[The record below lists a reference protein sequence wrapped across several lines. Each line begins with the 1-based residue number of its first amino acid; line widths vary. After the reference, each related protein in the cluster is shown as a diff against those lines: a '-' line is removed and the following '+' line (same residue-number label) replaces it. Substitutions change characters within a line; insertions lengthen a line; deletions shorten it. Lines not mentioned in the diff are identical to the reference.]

1 MVNEGKFLNS
11 FNTIRKFAFKFP
23 AKINYMKAETQVVRS
38 NLGLVCI
45 TNSDAVRYK
54 TVTRK
59 TLLALDAAAQ
69 VEKLRMLY
77 QENINRINS
86 AIDFCKINNINL
98 YRLTSGLFPFT
109 DEKIGMDVLEEF
121 TEQLA
126 RAGKK
131 ANENNLRIVMHPDQF
146 VVLSSDSD
154 NVIENSVKILKMH
167 AKTLDLLQQPRSEW
181 ATMNIH
187 GGKGDRTDKLAA
199 SVEKLP
205 EEIRTR
211 IAFENDEYSYSS
223 AQILEV
229 CRRTRVPMV
238 FDAHHHICREK
249 FDSYNHPSVVETF
262 WAARETW
269 KNPEN
274 QLVHISNGRE
284 KFQDRAHSDLIFTMP
299 DVFRFAP
306 WIEVEAKHKEI
317 AIAKL
322 QNEWL
327 KEGK

>member
-1 MVNEGKFLNS
+1 MQCVK
-11 FNTIRKFAFKFP
+11 
-23 AKINYMKAETQVVRS
+23 S

-45 TNSDAVRYK
+45 TNSEAVRYK

-59 TLLALDAAAQ
+59 RLLSFDEATQ
-69 VEKLRMLY
+69 KEMLREIY
-77 QENINRINS
+77 RENIVRVNN
-86 AIDFCKINNINL
+86 AIDFCAANEINL
-98 YRLTSGLFPFT
+98 YRLTSGLFPFSDDPLGDKLL
-109 DEKIGMDVLEEF
+109 DEFAESLSETGN
-121 TEQLA
+121 
-126 RAGKK
+126 RAN
-131 ANENNLRIVMHPDQF
+131 ANKLRIVMHPDQY

-154 NVIENSVKILKMH
+154 SVVENSVKILKMH
-167 AKTLDLLQQPRSEW
+167 ARTLDLLNQPQTEW

-187 GGKGDRTDKLAA
+187 GGKGDRIEKLVA

-205 EEIRTR
+205 ENIRSR
-211 IAFENDEYSYSS
+211 IAFENDEHAYSA

-229 CRRTRVPMV
+229 CRRAAVPMV

-249 FDSYNHPSVVETF
+249 LDDYNAPSVEEMF

-274 QLVHISNGRE
+274 QMVHISNGRDN
-284 KFQDRAHSDLIFTMP
+284 FQDRAHHDLIFTMP
-299 DVFRFAP
+299 EVFRFAS

-327 KEGK
+327 REI